1 MEIRN
6 VLFATDY
13 SGASRIAGRVA
24 SGMARS
30 AGARLH
36 VVHVVPPKLAPGIA
50 MDGLRD
56 AVALLG
62 DGVES
67 QTALL
72 TGDPA
77 TAIVTYARD
86 MAVDL
91 IVIGTHGRT
100 GVSRALLG
108 SVAEHVVR
116 TAPCPVL
123 TVPATVAGA
132 AGGRTPVPIAPRPR
146 PCVVCGHE
154 GPDLICEPC
163 RTRIRA
169 EAVDRKLAAER
180 PGRP

>member
-13 SGASRIAGRVA
+13 STASWPAGRVA
-24 SGMARS
+24 SDLART

-36 VVHVVPPKLAPGIA
+36 VVHVVPPKLAPGIT
-50 MDGLRD
+50 MDSLHD
-56 AVALLG
+56 AVSLFGAG
-62 DGVES
+62 IDCE
-67 QTALL
+67 TALL
-72 TGDPA
+72 TGWPA
-77 TAIVTYARD
+77 AAIVDYARD
-86 MAVDL
+86 KAIDL

-123 TVPATVAGA
+123 TVPTTVADT
-132 AGGRTPVPIAPRPR
+132 AGGEPPVPIAPRPR
-146 PCVVCGHE
+146 PCVVCAQE
-154 GPDLICEPC
+154 SPDLICESC
-163 RTRIRA
+163 RARIRA
-169 EAVDRKLAAER
+169 EALDRKLTAER

>member
-13 SGASRIAGRVA
+13 SAASQSAGRVA
-24 SGMARS
+24 SGMARTS
-30 AGARLH
+30 RARLH
-36 VVHVVPPKLAPGIA
+36 VVHVVPPKIAPGLA

-56 AVALLG
+56 AVARLG
-62 DGVES
+62 DAVEP
-67 QTALL
+67 QIALL

-77 TAIVTYARD
+77 AAIVTYARD
-86 MAVDL
+86 MAIDL

-123 TVPATVAGA
+123 TVPVAVADA
-132 AGGRTPVPIAPRPR
+132 AGGATLMPIVLRPR

-180 PGRP
+180 PGRQ